1 MRIKEE
7 KQVMIIESKLSKN
20 KVNELLKMQYSN
32 SSCLINQKK
41 F

>member
-20 KVNELLKMQYSN
+20 KVNELLKMQYYFN
-32 SSCLINQKK
+32 
-41 F
+41 